1 MIGIALV
8 PGIGQSDTTDIDTT
22 YVPFVAYWA
31 IGDSYDFRITKIEQR
46 WKEETQVKDDT
57 TSYIGNFTVIDSTE
71 NSYTIKWTYSTQL
84 GGLDLTPNLIEKL
97 SRFQMTEVIYK
108 TTELGEFLEVENWQ
122 EISDM
127 MNELFDLL
135 IDHYSEEKNVD
146 KQALENVITP
156 MKAIFASKE
165 GIEGY
170 VLKELQYFH
179 FPLGLE
185 YPANEPVEYEEELP
199 NLLGGGPIRGHSR
212 LYFES
217 VDFDQA
223 YCVLIHEMK
232 LNPDDTRDMVAA
244 FFRSMGQTGD
254 ELEKVVNNAVFDITD
269 YNRFEYF
276 FFPGV
281 PLYIKT
287 RRELV
292 MDLDEEHQRRIDVIQ
307 IELLD
312 P

>member
-1 MIGIALV
+1 
-8 PGIGQSDTTDIDTT
+8 
-22 YVPFVAYWA
+22 
-31 IGDSYDFRITKIEQR
+31 
-46 WKEETQVKDDT
+46 
-57 TSYIGNFTVIDSTE
+57 
-71 NSYTIKWTYSTQL
+71 
-84 GGLDLTPNLIEKL
+84 
-97 SRFQMTEVIYK
+97 
-108 TTELGEFLEVENWQ
+108 VENWQ